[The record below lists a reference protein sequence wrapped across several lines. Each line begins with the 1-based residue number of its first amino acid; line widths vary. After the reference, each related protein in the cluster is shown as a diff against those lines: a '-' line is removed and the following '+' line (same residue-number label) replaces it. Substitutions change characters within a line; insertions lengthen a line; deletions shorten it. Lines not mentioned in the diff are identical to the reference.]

1 MDDLNI
7 YCDEYDFSAV
17 GSAFKGEYSSDAPL
31 AAEIVFVSAEE
42 IRGLNAKFRG
52 KDAVTDVLSF
62 PTLDGIRG
70 RLIKKADFPYDIG
83 ENGEIFIGSVVICE
97 ERAKEQAEEYAH
109 SYRRELN
116 YLVVHGLCHLLG
128 YDHMVEED
136 KAQMRALEEKV
147 LGKMGI
153 TRAD

>member
-1 MDDLNI
+1 MRASGDTSSRSPDKSRS
-7 YCDEYDFSAV
+7 FASAN
-17 GSAFKGEYSSDAPL
+17 SS
-31 AAEIVFVSAEE
+31 S
-42 IRGLNAKFRG
+42 
-52 KDAVTDVLSF
+52 S
-62 PTLDGIRG
+62 
-70 RLIKKADFPYDIG
+70 

>member
-1 MDDLNI
+1 MNDLNI

-70 RLIKKADFPYDIG
+70 RLIQKADFPYDIG

-128 YDHMVEED
+128 YDHMEKDEEED
-136 KAQMRALEEKV
+136 MFRRQKEILEIA
-147 LGKMGI
+147 GI
-153 TRAD
+153 PRE